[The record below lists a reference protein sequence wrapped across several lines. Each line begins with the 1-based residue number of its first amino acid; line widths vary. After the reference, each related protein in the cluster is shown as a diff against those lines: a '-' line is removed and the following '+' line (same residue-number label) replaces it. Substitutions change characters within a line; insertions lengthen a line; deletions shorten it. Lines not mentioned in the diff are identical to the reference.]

1 MKAIDGSDLLNRR
14 EFIAALAAATV
25 GVAVKAGAQSVPAS
39 PRRVFLVPNFHPAS
53 CGWLTTFS
61 RERVYCANSYLDQ
74 LDRVRDD
81 PHYAFV
87 LSEVNN
93 VIAIMNFQPERIQE
107 LKQRIQ
113 EKRVELVNGFFLE
126 STINLSGG
134 EALVRL
140 GVEGLRWYEQV
151 LGVRPKY
158 AWTIDVCGTHDQMAQ
173 ISSGLGFEAMV
184 YTRSNPTGKTI
195 YWSVSPDDSRI
206 LTLCPGH
213 YSEATSIFNTKTP
226 LVAEQLNALEK
237 SFEAKEPLTPEG
249 APILVLAGSG
259 DYSLAPD
266 LKAYPGELLEQ
277 WEKPEYRRKIEFTTL
292 SGYMDPIMPALQSG
306 SIRIPAFAGGTSY
319 KFDAFWIENNEVKT
333 RYRRNEHALQAAEM
347 LAAIASLHSHYEY
360 PVKAL
365 HDSWVLMCLNMDRN
379 TLWGSAGGMVFV
391 SDQSWDVQDR
401 FDSVTATTE
410 HSLEA
415 AGQALLP
422 NGEGVGLFNPL
433 NWKRQDPVELSLP
446 PGTTLEGIAT
456 EPLPNGT
463 VLCQIE
469 MPSVGVGAWKLAR
482 RTAEAPA
489 IIDLPEII
497 ETKYYAAR
505 IDHGTG
511 ALISLKLKKSGREL
525 LGGPANVIVAE
536 RPVKQEAAP
545 ADFMAAR
552 PDRMRLASSS
562 DHPSTVQ
569 LSRGPVA
576 FTIRAKGT
584 FYGGGSMQRVIRF
597 YHESPRIDFETE
609 LNDIPSYTVVVS
621 EFPLAM
627 DILEVRRGIPF
638 GFSHGA
644 WAVPNPSLQGWTRG
658 IVPTV
663 RWIDYSL
670 SGGGGI
676 AIFDRGLTGRELNGR
691 TPIIYLLNAE
701 DEYHGFPNPWLT
713 GKGTHVLPYSLMP
726 YEEAWPQ
733 ARVPQM
739 AWEYN
744 SRPVIIPGR
753 AARSARSYVETS
765 DNVIVEALRREDNHI
780 EIRLVECFGLSGI
793 ASVHVL
799 LPHQNAML
807 TDLIGRNQS
816 VLPHSSMYRFPVR
829 PQQIVTIHLQT
840 PTALTS
846 VEPITAWDQFVP
858 EKKLAALH
866 RYEPGVKGHPPFGD
880 GKDF

>member
-14 EFIAALAAATV
+14 EFVAALAAATV
-25 GVAVKAGAQSVPAS
+25 GVAVKAGAQPVEAG
-39 PRRVFLVPNFHPAS
+39 PRSVFLVPNFHPAS

-61 RERVYCANSYLDQ
+61 RERVYCANTYLDQ

-93 VIAIMNFQPERIQE
+93 LIAIMNFQPDRIQE
-107 LKQRIQ
+107 LKQRIE

-126 STINLSGG
+126 STTNLSGG

-140 GVEGLRWYEQV
+140 GVAGLQWYEQV
-151 LGVRPKY
+151 FGVRPKY

-184 YTRSNPTGKTI
+184 YTRSNPTGKSL
-195 YWSVSPDDSRI
+195 YWSVSPDGSRI

-213 YSEATSIFNTKTP
+213 YSEATPIFNTKTA

-237 SFEAKEPLTPEG
+237 SFAEKEPITPEG

-259 DYSLAPD
+259 DYSLAPV
-266 LKAYPGELLEQ
+266 LKTYPGELLEQ
-277 WEKPEYRRKIEFTTL
+277 WEKAGFGRKIEFTTL
-292 SGYMDPIMPALQSG
+292 SGYLDPIMPAIQSG
-306 SIRIPAFAGGTSY
+306 SIRIPTFAGGTAY
-319 KFDAFWIENNEVKT
+319 KFDAFWIENNQVKT
-333 RYRRNEHALQAAEM
+333 RYRSNEHALQAAEM
-347 LAAIASLHSHYEY
+347 LAAIASLHGQYEY
-360 PVKAL
+360 PVKAF

-391 SDQSWDVQDR
+391 NDQSWDVQDR
-401 FDSVTATTE
+401 FDLVTATTDR
-410 HSLEA
+410 SLHA

-422 NGEGVGLFNPL
+422 DGEDVGLFNPL

-456 EPLPNGT
+456 ESLPNGT
-463 VLCQIE
+463 VLCQME
-469 MPSVGVGAWKLAR
+469 MPPVAVGAWKLER
-482 RTAEAPA
+482 RSAEAPK
-489 IIDLPEII
+489 IIALPEII

-505 IDHGTG
+505 IDRGTG
-511 ALISLKLKKSGREL
+511 ALVSLKFRKSGREL

-576 FTIRAKGT
+576 FTLRAKGT
-584 FYGGGSMQRVIRF
+584 FYGGGSIQRVIRF

-609 LNDIPSYTVVVS
+609 LNNIPSYTVVVS
-621 EFPLAM
+621 EFPLAT

-658 IVPTV
+658 IVPAV

-670 SGGGGI
+670 AGGGGV
-676 AIFDRGLTGRELNGR
+676 ALFDRGLTGRELDGR

-713 GKGTHVLPYSLMP
+713 GKGTHVMPYSLMP

-733 ARVPQM
+733 ARVPQR

-744 SRPVIIPGR
+744 RMPVVIPGR
-753 AARSARSYVETS
+753 VPRAANSYVETS
-765 DNVIVEALRREDNHI
+765 DNVIVEGLRREDDHI
-780 EIRLVECFGLSGI
+780 EIRLVECFGLPGI
-793 ASVHVL
+793 ATVKVL
-799 LPHQNAML
+799 LPHQSAML
-807 TDLIGRNQS
+807 TDLIGRKQS
-816 VLPHSSMYRFPVR
+816 VLPHSSAYQIPVR
-829 PQQIVTIHLQT
+829 PQQIVTLHLQT
-840 PTALTS
+840 ATALTS
-846 VEPITAWDQFVP
+846 AEPITAWDQFVP
-858 EKKLAALH
+858 EKKLVALH
-866 RYEPGVKGHPPFGD
+866 RYEPEVKGHPPFGD
-880 GKDF
+880 GTDF

>member
-1 MKAIDGSDLLNRR
+1 
-14 EFIAALAAATV
+14 
-25 GVAVKAGAQSVPAS
+25 
-39 PRRVFLVPNFHPAS
+39 
-53 CGWLTTFS
+53 
-61 RERVYCANSYLDQ
+61 
-74 LDRVRDD
+74 
-81 PHYAFV
+81 
-87 LSEVNN
+87 
-93 VIAIMNFQPERIQE
+93 
-107 LKQRIQ
+107 
-113 EKRVELVNGFFLE
+113 
-126 STINLSGG
+126 
-134 EALVRL
+134 
-140 GVEGLRWYEQV
+140 
-151 LGVRPKY
+151 
-158 AWTIDVCGTHDQMAQ
+158 
-173 ISSGLGFEAMV
+173 
-184 YTRSNPTGKTI
+184 
-195 YWSVSPDDSRI
+195 
-206 LTLCPGH
+206 
-213 YSEATSIFNTKTP
+213 
-226 LVAEQLNALEK
+226 
-237 SFEAKEPLTPEG
+237 
-249 APILVLAGSG
+249 
-259 DYSLAPD
+259 
-266 LKAYPGELLEQ
+266 
-277 WEKPEYRRKIEFTTL
+277 
-292 SGYMDPIMPALQSG
+292 
-306 SIRIPAFAGGTSY
+306 
-319 KFDAFWIENNEVKT
+319 
-333 RYRRNEHALQAAEM
+333 
-347 LAAIASLHSHYEY
+347 
-360 PVKAL
+360 
-365 HDSWVLMCLNMDRN
+365 MDRN

-525 LGGPANVIVAE
+525 FGGPANVIVAE